1 MVKVL
6 ITDKLAQEGI
16 DLINA
21 TPGAEAVI
29 KIGISEDELAN
40 IIRDYDGL
48 IVRSETKVT
57 AKVLASPGR
66 LKGVARAGVG
76 VDNID
81 VPAATR
87 KGILV
92 MNTPG
97 GNTLSAAEHTM
108 ALMLAM
114 SRNVVQACNS
124 LKSGAWDRK
133 KYMGNQLNNKVLGV
147 IGLGRIGMA
156 VAHMARGFNMKV
168 VGYDPLAAPKNA
180 EQLGIQ
186 VTDKRR
192 ADLPGSGFHHGAR
205 AAQPDD
211 AEHGRRR
218 PDRHDEA
225 DGPPDQLRQRRHHQ

>member
-1 MVKVL
+1 MIKVL
-6 ITDKLAQEGI
+6 ITDKLAKEGI

-21 TPGAEAVI
+21 APGAEAVL
-29 KIGISEDELAN
+29 KIGIGEDELAS
-40 IIRDYDGL
+40 IIREYDGL

-57 AKVLASPGR
+57 AKVLANPGR

-81 VPAATR
+81 VPAASR
-87 KGILV
+87 KDILV

-133 KYMGNQLNNKVLGV
+133 KYTGNQLNNKVLGV

-156 VAHMARGFNMKV
+156 VAKMARGFNMKV
-168 VGYDPLAAPKNA
+168 LGYDPLAAPANA
-180 EQLGIQ
+180 EQLG
-186 VTDKRR
+186 VT
-192 ADLPGSGFHHGAR
+192 
-205 AAQPDD
+205 
-211 AEHGRRR
+211 
-218 PDRHDEA
+218 
-225 DGPPDQLRQRRHHQ
+225 

>member
-1 MVKVL
+1 MIKVL

-21 TPGAEAVI
+21 APGAEAVI

-57 AKVLASPGR
+57 AKVLANPGR

-156 VAHMARGFNMKV
+156 VAQHGPRLQHEGPGLRPAG
-168 VGYDPLAAPKNA
+168 
-180 EQLGIQ
+180 
-186 VTDKRR
+186 R
-192 ADLPGSGFHHGAR
+192 ADRTPSSWASR
-205 AAQPDD
+205 
-211 AEHGRRR
+211 
-218 PDRHDEA
+218 
-225 DGPPDQLRQRRHHQ
+225 